1 MADSSDSSRPSETV
15 RERLLDAA
23 ERIFAERSF
32 AEASVR
38 DITTAA
44 DCNLASVNY
53 YFSSKEKLY
62 TEMFLRLIVRMR
74 EQRTEMIH
82 KVMAREDVVLE
93 DILQGFA
100 EVFLEP
106 LLDKDHG
113 GSSGMELLMREFSD
127 THLLPEMFYSEMILP
142 TRQMMS
148 SAIMQLE
155 PGIDEVSALFCI
167 HSLVGQL
174 THVAAGVKFM
184 SGVAETYNIFLDVPE
199 IINHIVRFTAGGI
212 RACAERDKQQ

>member
-1 MADSSDSSRPSETV
+1 MAGLSDSSQPCETV

-23 ERIFAERSF
+23 ECIFAERSF

-74 EQRTEMIH
+74 EQRVEMIH

-93 DILQGFA
+93 DVLQGFA

-106 LLDKDHG
+106 LLDKGHG

-127 THLLPEMFYSEMILP
+127 PHLPSGMFYSEMIFP
-142 TRQMMS
+142 TRQMMGS
-148 SAIMQLE
+148 TIMQLVQD
-155 PGIDEVSALFCI
+155 IDEASALSCV

-174 THVAAGVKFM
+174 THVAAGIKFM
-184 SGVAETYNIFLDVPE
+184 SGVSETYSIFMDVPE

-212 RACAERDKQQ
+212 RACAESGEQQ